1 MSPPEEFLN
10 SIKITPLIDTLRLEK
25 ISDEEYFSSGYSN
38 FISNSRLGYINPEQE
53 GSPEKF
59 FEGFKPIYSSS
70 LDIGTAV
77 HSMCLQ
83 KELFNIVDS
92 VDKPTGKM
100 GVMAEELFK
109 TWKGSIP
116 TADDIREVAKKIDY
130 YGGNLSDKRVEEVKE
145 KCRDFWIKK
154 NRHLRT
160 RGEDSRVDLYLD
172 PKSRETAYNCIRA
185 VENSKQIQDILHPC
199 SRMMIQPPPISENE
213 QAILLDIQVDI
224 PNTQSFILRL
234 KAKLDNYV
242 IDSFDNS
249 IQVNDIKTLG
259 RIVSEMEVNI
269 EKYHYNRELSFYSW
283 LLSLVA
289 SKFYNM
295 SDPTISANYLVVST
309 IPQYYTKVLPMTK
322 KMFIEGWNEVRY
334 LLRLVAKEVATNHKD
349 FAYKWI

>member
-1 MSPPEEFLN
+1 M
-10 SIKITPLIDTLRLEK
+10 DTLYLQK
-25 ISDEEYFSSGYSN
+25 ISDEEYFSEKYSN
-38 FISNSRLGYINPEQE
+38 YISNSRLGLINPNQD
-53 GSPEKF
+53 GSSEKF
-59 FEGFKPIYSSS
+59 FNGFKPIYSNS

-77 HSMCLQ
+77 HSKILQ
-83 KELFNIVDS
+83 PEAFNIVDT
-92 VDKPTGKM
+92 VDKPTSKM

-109 TWKGSIP
+109 IWKGSIP
-116 TADDIREVAKKIDY
+116 TAEDIREVAKKIDY

-145 KCRDFWIKK
+145 KCRDFWISK

-160 RGEDSRVDLYLD
+160 RGDDSKVDLYLD

-185 VENSKQIQDILHPC
+185 IENSKQIQDILHPT
-199 SRMMIQPPPISENE
+199 SDINLGISPISENE

-224 PNTQSFILRL
+224 PNMQSFILRL

-242 IDSFDNS
+242 IDTFNNS

-289 SKFYNM
+289 SKFYNITN
-295 SDPTISANYLVVST
+295 PTISANYLVVST
-309 IPQYYTKVLPMTK
+309 IPQYYTKVVPMTK

-334 LLRLVAKEVATNHKD
+334 LLRLIAKEVATNYKD

>member
-1 MSPPEEFLN
+1 MNLN
-10 SIKITPLIDTLRLEK
+10 DIKITPLIDTLYLEK
-25 ISDEEYFSSGYSN
+25 ISDTEYFSEKYSN
-38 FISNSRLGYINPEQE
+38 YISNSRLGFINPNQD

-59 FEGFKPIYSSS
+59 FNEFKPMYSSS

-77 HSMCLQ
+77 HSKILQ
-83 KELFNIVDS
+83 PEAFNIVDS

-109 TWKGSIP
+109 IWHGSIP
-116 TADDIREVAKKIDY
+116 TAKDIREVAKKIDY
-130 YGGNLSDKRVEEVKE
+130 YKGNLSDNRVEEVKE

-160 RGEDSRVDLYLD
+160 RGDDSKVDLYLD

-185 VENSKQIQDILHPC
+185 VENSTQIQNILHPNVDLNLGLN
-199 SRMMIQPPPISENE
+199 PISENE

-224 PNTQSFILRL
+224 PNMQSFVLRL
-234 KAKLDNYV
+234 KAKLDHYV
-242 IDSFDNS
+242 IDQSTNS
-249 IQVNDIKTLG
+249 IQINDIKTLG

-269 EKYHYNRELSFYSW
+269 EKYHYNRELAMYSW

-289 SKFYNM
+289 NKFYNM
-295 SDPTISANYLVVST
+295 TDPTISANYLVVST

-322 KMFIEGWNEVRY
+322 KMFIEGWNEMRY
-334 LLRLVAKEVATNHKD
+334 LLKLVAKEVATNYKE